1 MLEMAD
7 ADEVQELTVADPLS
21 QVPSFSLSGDVQ
33 APCDSTQPGSQE
45 SKIFSENDLLLEKP
59 NV

>member
-7 ADEVQELTVADPLS
+7 ADEVQELTMADPLS

-33 APCDSTQPGSQE
+33 APCDS
-45 SKIFSENDLLLEKP
+45 LA
-59 NV
+59 V